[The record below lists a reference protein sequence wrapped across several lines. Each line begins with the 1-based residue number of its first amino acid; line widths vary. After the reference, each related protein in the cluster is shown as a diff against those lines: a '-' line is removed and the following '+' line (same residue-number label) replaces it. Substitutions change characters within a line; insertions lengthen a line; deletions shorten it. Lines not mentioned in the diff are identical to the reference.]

1 MKLPIDAT
9 LHDDGKI
16 YLKGIDL
23 EDTWLLAM
31 HFDNELNAL
40 SLKVDLSIWPDS
52 NYYRAPLPKEWT
64 CYRKAEINFVGIKEI
79 SGLFNLEDI
88 KPSTDQHGE
97 KDWDCIYGLRM
108 EAPMLKFEICGR
120 GISLIADA
128 MELIVE

>member
-9 LHDDGKI
+9 LLDDGKF

-31 HFDNELNAL
+31 HFDNELNVL

-52 NYYRAPLPKEWT
+52 NYYRTPLPKEWT
-64 CYRKAEINFVGIKEI
+64 CYRKAEINFVGVQEI

-88 KPSTDQHGE
+88 KPSTDQNGE
-97 KDWDCIYGLRM
+97 KDWDCIYGLRI
-108 EAPMLKFEICGR
+108 EAAMLKFEICDR
-120 GISLIADA
+120 EISLRADE
-128 MELIVE
+128 MQLIVE